1 MRIKTIKAAKTA
13 RKSQRLGDILLIK
26 SSPLIGAS
34 LQLVNK
40 TDDNV
45 NIETLKNKMLSQQIK
60 YQDESLTKDLFIYTA
75 PILRVYSISD
85 NTEKVITDTD
95 FDKWYESVFNDFTM
109 FLINNK
115 II

>member
-40 TDDNV
+40 TDDNI
-45 NIETLKNKMLSQQIK
+45 NIEIKLAFFINVPPFKKLMNVAWKNEDDQ
-60 YQDESLTKDLFIYTA
+60 
-75 PILRVYSISD
+75 
-85 NTEKVITDTD
+85 N
-95 FDKWYESVFNDFTM
+95 
-109 FLINNK
+109 
-115 II
+115 